1 MSRMVF
7 LVVGVDEYI
16 VQIDDDGDV
25 QQIGEE
31 VIEEALKRQ
40 RGIGETFGYN
50 PEVE

>member
-1 MSRMVF
+1 MSCMLF
-7 LVVGVDEYI
+7 LVIGVNKYI

-31 VIEEALKRQ
+31 VIEEALKRRQ
-40 RGIGETFGYN
+40 GVGETFGYN